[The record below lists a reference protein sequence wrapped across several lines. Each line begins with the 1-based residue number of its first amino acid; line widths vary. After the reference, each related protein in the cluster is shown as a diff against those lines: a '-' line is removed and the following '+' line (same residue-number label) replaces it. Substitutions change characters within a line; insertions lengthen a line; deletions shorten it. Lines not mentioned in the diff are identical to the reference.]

1 MQPNILKRKWPRR
14 GRLQSR
20 GFSDGLLLLVSCG
33 TMGGLT
39 MLPPVNH
46 NRSEEV
52 DAILIKADFGRAW
65 GKVTADER
73 KQLQRR
79 S

>member
-1 MQPNILKRKWPRR
+1 
-14 GRLQSR
+14 
-20 GFSDGLLLLVSCG
+20 
-33 TMGGLT
+33 MGGLT